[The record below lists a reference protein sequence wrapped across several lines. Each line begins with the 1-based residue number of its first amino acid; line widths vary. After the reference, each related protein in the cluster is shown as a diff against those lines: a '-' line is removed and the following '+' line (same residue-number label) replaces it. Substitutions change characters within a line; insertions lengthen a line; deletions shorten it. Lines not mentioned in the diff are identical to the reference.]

1 MLALYYNET
10 WREETMK
17 GKKRI
22 VIPVSIVVTLVVA
35 YFAVGNYFYNF
46 ALNANDQKE
55 FLQDN
60 PHLAK
65 SEAVMAEIAE
75 VAKLADNEFKTQHPP
90 EVMSIVSDDKLQLKL
105 QADLYQNGVDNP
117 KWAIV
122 VHGYTAN
129 AASMTRW
136 VRNFHEQGYNVL
148 APDLRGH
155 GNSEGNYIGMGWHD
169 RLDMLQWIDEI
180 IKINPDAEIA
190 LFGISMG
197 GATVMMTSGEALPP
211 NVKVIVEDCG
221 YTSVSGV
228 FAYQLDDLFGL
239 PEFPVMR
246 AANTV
251 TKMRAGYD
259 LYEAS
264 ALPQVAKSNIPILF
278 IHGDQDSFVPFSML
292 EEVYE
297 AATVDKEKLI
307 IPGAGHG
314 EAEQVDPELY
324 WSTIWSF
331 VGNYID

>member
-1 MLALYYNET
+1 MIARFNLKF
-10 WREETMK
+10 RERAYKMNSK
-17 GKKRI
+17 IKFI
-22 VIPVSIVVTLVVA
+22 ILVMVVMSA
-35 YFAVGNYFYNF
+35 IGYFAVGNYFYNF

-55 FLQDN
+55 FLVDN

-65 SEAVMAEIAE
+65 SEAVMADVAEAAKIADHE
-75 VAKLADNEFKTQHPP
+75 FNEQHPP
-90 EVMSIVSDDKLQLKL
+90 LPLSIISNDELQLKL
-105 QADLYQNGVDNP
+105 HGDVYGNGDDNN

-136 VRNFHEQGYNVL
+136 VRKFHEKGYNVL

-155 GNSEGNYIGMGWHD
+155 GNSEGDYIGMGWHD
-169 RLDMLQWIDEI
+169 RLDLLQWIDEI
-180 IKINPDAEIA
+180 IKVNPDTEIV

-197 GATVMMTSGEALPP
+197 GATVLKAAGEELPD

-221 YTSVSGV
+221 YSSVSDV
-228 FAYQLDDLFGL
+228 FIYQLDDLFGL

-251 TKMRAGYD
+251 TKLRAGYD

-264 ALPQVAKSNIPILF
+264 ALKQVAKSKKPILF
-278 IHGDQDSFVPFSML
+278 IHGDQDSFVPFQMVNEL
-292 EEVYE
+292 YE
-297 AATVDKEKLI
+297 AASVEKEKLI

-314 EAEQVDPELY
+314 EAENVDPEIY

-331 VGNYID
+331 VGKYID